1 MRKLLDVLYALAFI
15 AIFSLA
21 QWLASQPPQDL
32 MLMPQSELTAMACP
46 IKGGCDGLDSVPVR
60 KD

>member
-21 QWLASQPPQDL
+21 QWLADQPPQEL
-32 MLMPQSELTAMACP
+32 MLVQPSALTAMACP
-46 IKGGCDGLDSVPVR
+46 IKNGCQHPEATP
-60 KD
+60 

>member
-32 MLMPQSELTAMACP
+32 MLMQQSELTAMACP
-46 IKGGCDGLDSVPVR
+46 IKGGCDDLEVSP
-60 KD
+60 

>member
-21 QWLASQPPQDL
+21 QWLADQPPQDL
-32 MLMPQSELTAMACP
+32 MLMPTSELTAMACP
-46 IKGGCDGLDSVPVR
+46 INDSCDGLETNP
-60 KD
+60 

>member
-46 IKGGCDGLDSVPVR
+46 IKGGCDDLEVSP
-60 KD
+60 

>member
-1 MRKLLDVLYALAFI
+1 MRKLLDVLYALAFV

-46 IKGGCDGLDSVPVR
+46 IKGGCEEINTVAST
-60 KD
+60 K